1 MSQTTSGDCET
12 GDDGYAIKV
21 TPRSVYVKEQ
31 SDPASNRY
39 VFAYTVTI
47 ENVGRVAAKLL
58 SRHWVITDG
67 DGRVEEVRGPGVV
80 GEQPFL
86 RPGEAYRYQSGAVL
100 KTSVGSMEG
109 SYQME
114 AEDGHLFDVRI
125 PAFTL
130 SGPRVLH

>member
-1 MSQTTSGDCET
+1 MQDNSNDNGS
-12 GDDGYAIKV
+12 YAIKD

-31 SDPASNRY
+31 SAPEDYRY
-39 VFAYTVTI
+39 VFVYTITI
-47 ENVGRVAAKLL
+47 ENVGQVAAKLL
-58 SRHWVITDG
+58 SRRWVITDSNG
-67 DGRVEEVRGPGVV
+67 KVEEVQGPGVV

-86 RPGEAYRYQSGAVL
+86 RPGEAYRYQSGAIL
-100 KTSVGSMEG
+100 QTTVGSMCG

-114 AEDGHLFDVRI
+114 AEDGHCFDAQI